1 MKKRTTVLVRII
13 VLIFLILS
21 TTLIFL
27 KNSCYYQMHQLKT
40 DAYLNVDTCNIEGL
54 PMKFSIENTGDYDL
68 LQYGFVLAAYSR
80 ATQDRVS
87 HDAYTMH
94 RRILKGSSIE
104 GCFPVPE
111 MEALPLT
118 MVKEKFYFK
127 LKLFIAVFDQGDGN
141 RRTCR

>member
-1 MKKRTTVLVRII
+1 MKKRTTVFVLII

-21 TTLIFL
+21 TALMFL

-40 DAYLNVDTCNIEGL
+40 HAYLDQETCNIAGRPL
-54 PMKFSIENTGDYDL
+54 KFSIENTGDDDL

-80 ATQDRVS
+80 AEQDRVS